1 MMRVRINGLKT
12 MFFNMQV
19 IGDSS
24 GVITSQKL
32 RDSHGNFLV
41 LEEMQALVGI
51 PVKFVHIIT
60 NPFDSI
66 ASSVIGQPPS
76 GIKVRDCK

>member
-1 MMRVRINGLKT
+1 
-12 MFFNMQV
+12 MQV

-24 GVITSQKL
+24 GVINSKKL
-32 RDSHGNFLV
+32 LDDHGYFLV
-41 LEEMQALVGI
+41 LEEMQALVEI

-66 ASSVIGQPPS
+66 ASSVIGQAPS
-76 GIKVRDCK
+76 GIKVRGCKLD